1 MPRICPEILNRI
13 VLGTTTKTFKMKTRV
28 KLLEKGQDGLKH
40 LFGMGAYLKRATIE
54 RTLLELVNFRVS
66 QINGCAYCLDMHFK
80 DAIELGLPGQKLYLL
95 SAWREVNIYT
105 ERERAA
111 LSWAEA
117 VNQHQVP
124 QELFDEVRMHFSDEE
139 LIDLTLAVAAV
150 GTWNKLNLAFAP
162 LEAGTYQP
170 GQFA

>member
-1 MPRICPEILNRI
+1 
-13 VLGTTTKTFKMKTRV
+13 MKTRV

-40 LFGMGAYLKRATIE
+40 LFGMGAYLKRSNIE
-54 RTLLELVNFRVS
+54 RALLELVNFRVS

-80 DAIELGLPGQKLYLL
+80 DALTLGMPEQKLYLL

-111 LSWAEA
+111 MAWAEA
-117 VNQHQVP
+117 VNSNNIP
-124 QELFDEVRMHFSDEE
+124 QEIFDEAKKEFSDEE

-162 LEAGTYQP
+162 LEAGTYQV

>member
-1 MPRICPEILNRI
+1 MPE
-13 VLGTTTKTFKMKTRV
+13 
-28 KLLEKGQDGLKH
+28 
-40 LFGMGAYLKRATIE
+40 
-54 RTLLELVNFRVS
+54 
-66 QINGCAYCLDMHFK
+66 
-80 DAIELGLPGQKLYLL
+80 QKLYLL

-111 LSWAEA
+111 MGWAEA
-117 VNQHQVP
+117 VNSNNIPPEIFEEAKKQ
-124 QELFDEVRMHFSDEE
+124 FSDEE

-162 LEAGTYQP
+162 LEAGTYQV